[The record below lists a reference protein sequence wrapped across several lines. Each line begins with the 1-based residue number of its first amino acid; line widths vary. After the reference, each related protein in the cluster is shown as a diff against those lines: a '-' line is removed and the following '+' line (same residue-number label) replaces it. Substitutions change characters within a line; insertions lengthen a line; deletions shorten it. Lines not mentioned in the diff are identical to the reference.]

1 MAKKLIKSGVLVTAA
16 AAAVLLAGYA
26 AVAGI
31 GSGDGGDVPG
41 LAEAGEN
48 KFIIRAH
55 NGRIA
60 LFSDSF
66 ASAPAVETD
75 IDISLLRA
83 YDRELL
89 ENGIEVDTYED
100 VLRLLEDLGP

>member
-1 MAKKLIKSGVLVTAA
+1 MAKKIIKSGVLVMAVAA
-16 AAAVLLAGYA
+16 AALLAGYA
-26 AVAGI
+26 SVAGI
-31 GSGDGGDVPG
+31 GSGVGGDVPG
-41 LAEAGEN
+41 LAEAVEN

-55 NGRIA
+55 NGKIA

-75 IDISLLRA
+75 IDVSLLRA

-89 ENGIEVDTYED
+89 ENGIEANTYED
-100 VLRLLEDLGP
+100 VLRLLEDLGS